1 MVMVDVIMLN
11 PIMML
16 MLFFLIRKSYTVYK
30 HLFVEIKSLEL
41 ETVFVNLGL
50 EENVL
55 FDHELLEL
63 GDRKSV
69 V

>member
-1 MVMVDVIMLN
+1 M
-11 PIMML
+11 
-16 MLFFLIRKSYTVYK
+16 
-30 HLFVEIKSLEL
+30 EIKSLEL

-63 GDRKSV
+63 GEMGECNEKICFRTIMFSPV
-69 V
+69 MILIALLFI